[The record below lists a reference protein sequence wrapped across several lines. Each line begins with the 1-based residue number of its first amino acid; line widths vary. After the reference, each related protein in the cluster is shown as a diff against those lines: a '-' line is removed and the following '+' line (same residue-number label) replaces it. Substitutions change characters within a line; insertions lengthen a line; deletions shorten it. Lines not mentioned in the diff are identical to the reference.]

1 MIANGLNGSAPL
13 NRIREFQRFSHN
25 DSLKAQMILISQ
37 GVTWSAT
44 VATGFTFLCAS
55 KLSATAAS
63 RLLTTSQR
71 TGGGQRLQ
79 PVFCIICKASIE
91 LCRSNRLRSDPGSL
105 RTTEDPQ
112 AHDIE

>member
-25 DSLKAQMILISQ
+25 DSLKARMILISQ

-55 KLSATAAS
+55 TLSATAAS
-63 RLLTTSQR
+63 RPLTTSQR
-71 TGGGQRLQ
+71 TGGWHGRQ
-79 PVFCIICKASIE
+79 PVFFMVFHASMA
-91 LCRSNRLRSDPGSL
+91 LCRSIRRWVIGTGGLGGFQL
-105 RTTEDPQ
+105 
-112 AHDIE
+112 

>member
-55 KLSATAAS
+55 TLSATASAEFWRCNLS
-63 RLLTTSQR
+63 FDCYESPAPAWPIYRHV
-71 TGGGQRLQ
+71 
-79 PVFCIICKASIE
+79 PVELRIKKA
-91 LCRSNRLRSDPGSL
+91 R
-105 RTTEDPQ
+105 
-112 AHDIE
+112 

>member
-1 MIANGLNGSAPL
+1 MIANRLNGSAPL
-13 NRIREFQRFSHN
+13 NRVGEFQRFSHN

-63 RLLTTSQR
+63 RPLTTSQR
-71 TGGGQRLQ
+71 TGGWHGRQ
-79 PVFCIICKASIE
+79 PVFFMVFHASMA
-91 LCRSNRLRSDPGSL
+91 LCQSIRRWVIGTGGLGGFQL
-105 RTTEDPQ
+105 
-112 AHDIE
+112 